1 MTGHKQWLGRFFLG
15 TLQLAG
21 FGARVV
27 NKRSHVGTT
36 RPEAQEDRTS
46 SVRKFLRKLQNLA
59 QGKWR
64 KVRQIGYQKGCVSVI
79 NAFIKVAVPLDTTET
94 HLLVPNLPDAN
105 GIGGVYATSP
115 IQIDEVYASIP
126 FKLTISEPL
135 VREAFPQFSHLSSR
149 AVMSTFI
156 VREDLRGETSFYHP
170 YLQVIPRE
178 IMTAMRF
185 GDDDMLFLS
194 GTNLENGAKERREKL
209 REEFDHIVHHM
220 PDGLDAD
227 TLDWFVTI
235 RIYTPA
241 FLWAYTA
248 ISSRAFPHK
257 LLDPTSEAAGEAMFP
272 LADSMN
278 HRPRTKVTWRSQG
291 GAASKDGVLEL
302 IAGEEV
308 GAGEQL
314 YNNYG
319 PKYYWAMDFALRY
332 QFSSLTQRAASRH
345 QPTLILFPTQNNPY
359 DYVHLKVNF
368 SRDPQAAT
376 KQLILDRIGMTDL
389 KHFIQREHVPAALL
403 AQLRVLVMN
412 RTETTRYAG
421 VAGPDFEFVGYRNEL
436 AMLGMLERL
445 LGAKLDVLRRVGET
459 LAEEEEWKEWQRFAV
474 WYREGQ
480 DAVLCDALAIT
491 QTKFAKTAA
500 QMRSDLLSGRLSR
513 APFLRIDNPDTLRS
527 PYADEANLIPSSS
540 EDLPWITIDG
550 ALAEDSEFASAV
562 KDMFEDEA
570 EEEQDT
576 FLMMYLVRESGREGS
591 RWKRALEELRDFEV
605 QSDPQTNPYDDDQ
618 ELRDLYDYFFPRLS
632 DRFPEVF
639 DAQLFEFERFAWAAG
654 VLDAFSVTMPRHGL
668 EDGETV
674 CVVLM

>member
-1 MTGHKQWLGRFFLG
+1 MSEQPAQKRKRTEPPPSENSFENFKTWLKEN
-15 TLQLAG
+15 
-21 FGARVV
+21 GA
-27 NKRSHVGTT
+27 
-36 RPEAQEDRTS
+36 
-46 SVRKFLRKLQNLA
+46 KFDKLD
-59 QGKWR
+59 
-64 KVRQIGYQKGCVSVI
+64 
-79 NAFIKVAVPLDTTET
+79 IKK
-94 HLLVPNLPDAN
+94 DAN

-227 TLDWFVTI
+227 TLDW
-235 RIYTPA
+235 PA

-319 PKYYWAMDFALRY
+319 PKSNEELLLGYGFC
-332 QFSSLTQRAASRH
+332 FK
-345 QPTLILFPTQNNPY
+345 NNPY